1 MSHEI
6 RHLSDLRFTFRVA
19 SRKIIEFDSCG
30 IAGDVGPAE
39 QEMTHVDNEGAVSN
53 LAVNQYVYGGQH
65 LSVYKNGSAEFY

>member
-19 SRKIIEFDSCG
+19 SRKIIEFG

-39 QEMTHVDNEGAVSN
+39 QEMTHIDNQGAVSN